1 MSFYV
6 EIQRELDQ
14 EIDRPGLPS
23 DEDFQCWVT
32 LALEGRKTGGE
43 VCIRLVEPTESQQL
57 NSDYRGK
64 DAPTNVLS
72 FPFEAPAGIPMDLL
86 GDLAICAEIVTKEA
100 SDQGKPVMHHWAHM
114 VIHGSLHLIGF
125 DHIND
130 IDAEQME
137 TLEIALLAT
146 LNIPDPY
153 QQQGV

>member
-6 EIQRELDQ
+6 EIQREV
-14 EIDRPGLPS
+14 DRPDLPT
-23 DEDFQCWVT
+23 DEDFQRWVA
-32 LALEGRKTGGE
+32 LALEGRKTAGE
-43 VCIRLVEPTESQQL
+43 ICIRLVEPAESQQL

-86 GDLAICAEIVTKEA
+86 GDLAICAEIVANEA
-100 SDQGKPVMHHWAHM
+100 NEQNKPVINHWAHM

-125 DHIND
+125 DHINEV
-130 IDAEQME
+130 DAEQME
-137 TLEIALLAT
+137 TLEVALLAT